1 MSMRIKSYFA
11 DSVQEALER
20 ARQELGPEA
29 MLLNSKKTES
39 ELRNLGEFEVV
50 LGVSRGSERESK
62 PDSKQSIRTADASP
76 VLVQEIAELRK
87 QIETIKHSVTSQR
100 RGMALTGEK
109 RLMPGMEE
117 LPARLLAAGFSTD
130 LVQEIVEGVELRMY
144 VEARD
149 AVREVRAIDQRS
161 PSPSMEAALIE
172 EMEARFRVAPPDSG
186 FSESSARVLV
196 FTGPAGAGKTTTLMK
211 LALRW
216 GVEQKLPVQIL
227 SADSLRVGGCEQ
239 LAAYARIAGLPFERL
254 DTIAALDSALEEYR
268 QKKAILIDTPGF
280 GAAEMDE
287 ATELAN
293 FITGCKRT
301 EVHLVLPATVQPD
314 AGCKI
319 GQRYRIFHPSKLV
332 LTHTDEIGKPGPVL
346 ELAMLLGLPL
356 SYLTDGQQIPEDLH
370 PASKAALTE
379 SLRQPVRMAAVSAA

>member
-39 ELRNLGEFEVV
+39 DLRNLGEFEVV

-62 PDSKQSIRTADASP
+62 PEPKHSARAADSSA
-76 VLVQEIAELRK
+76 VLVEEIAELRK
-87 QIETIKHSVTSQR
+87 QIETIKHSVTNQR
-100 RGMALTGEK
+100 RGMATAGEK

-130 LVQEIVEGVELRMY
+130 LAQEIVEGVELRMY
-144 VEARD
+144 VEARE
-149 AVREVRAIDQRS
+149 APREIRAIDHRAS
-161 PSPSMEAALIE
+161 SHFIEAALIE
-172 EMEARFRVAPPDSG
+172 EVEARFRVAPPAADFSG
-186 FSESSARVLV
+186 NGARVLV

-227 SADSLRVGGCEQ
+227 SADSLRVGGGEQ

-280 GAAEMDE
+280 GAAEMEE
-287 ATELAN
+287 AAELAN
-293 FITGCKRT
+293 FIATCKRT

-319 GQRYRIFHPSKLV
+319 GQRYRIFHPSNLM

-370 PASKAALTE
+370 PASKAALTQ
-379 SLRQPVRMAAVSAA
+379 SLRQPGRMAAVSAA